1 MGHNYGTNYAG
12 YPWLGILMMT
22 IFCMSFGCFVSWLT
36 LKEGSIWPAVI
47 AHAVLNGLAGI
58 SLFLLA
64 SPSTPI
70 LGPLPVNLIGGL
82 PFLVVAI
89 LLLLIP
95 GALNEAEDKT
105 TLEARTYCQQLL
117 KGMIPHKAEP
127 RLRLAIYRFDLV
139 GS

>member
-82 PFLVVAI
+82 PFLAVAI

-95 GALNEAEDKT
+95 GALTESEDKP
-105 TLEARTYCQQLL
+105 RW
-117 KGMIPHKAEP
+117 KPEP
-127 RLRLAIYRFDLV
+127 LSATSQGNDPPQA
-139 GS
+139 